1 MTTARTSRPWAES
14 SADYAR
20 HVSNARPLTDRQAER
35 RARVLRA
42 AIDLAAEGGYD
53 GVQMRAV
60 AERADVALGTVYHY
74 FSSKDHLLAESLSEW
89 LATFRRSVDLDPV
102 TGATTLDRVLDL
114 LGRTIDQMGAHRQ
127 VTAALISGFVAEG
140 EEVAAC
146 QEALHETFSALMA
159 TAFDDDFPVTDRDR
173 IVRSLEHVWFSALIG
188 WKNDWL
194 TYDRASTDL
203 EDAARMLL
211 STRR

>member
-1 MTTARTSRPWAES
+1 M
-14 SADYAR
+14 
-20 HVSNARPLTDRQAER
+20 SNARPLTDRQAER

-42 AIDLAAEGGYD
+42 AIELAAEGGYD

-89 LATFRRSVDLDPV
+89 LAAFGRSVELDPV
-102 TGATTLDRVLDL
+102 RGDTTLDRVLDL
-114 LGRTIDQMGAHRQ
+114 LGRTIDQMGSHRQ

-159 TAFDDDFPVTDRDR
+159 TAFDDEFPAPDRDR
-173 IVRSLEHVWFSALIG
+173 IIRSLEHVWFSALIG

-194 TYDRASTDL
+194 SYDRASADL

-211 STRR
+211 SARR

>member
-1 MTTARTSRPWAES
+1 MVPALLPWA
-14 SADYAR
+14 AWPAKYPCP
-20 HVSNARPLTDRQAER
+20 VSDTRPLTDRQAER
-35 RARVLRA
+35 RERVLRA

-89 LATFRRSVDLDPV
+89 LDTFRRGVEANPAQ
-102 TGATTLDRVLDL
+102 GETTLDRVLDL
-114 LGRTIDQMGAHRQ
+114 LGRTIDAMGAFPR

-140 EEVAAC
+140 EEVAVC
-146 QEALHETFSALMA
+146 QEALHVTFAGLMG
-159 TAFDDDFPVTDRDR
+159 TAFPDGFPTADQAR
-173 IVRSLEHVWFSALIG
+173 IIRSLEHVWFSALIG

-194 TYDRASTDL
+194 TYERASADL

-211 STRR
+211 AGRA

>member
-1 MTTARTSRPWAES
+1 M
-14 SADYAR
+14 
-20 HVSNARPLTDRQAER
+20 SNVRPLTDRQAER

-159 TAFDDDFPVTDRDR
+159 TAFDDDFPATDRDR

-194 TYDRASTDL
+194 TYDRASADL

-211 STRR
+211 SARR

>member
-1 MTTARTSRPWAES
+1 
-14 SADYAR
+14 
-20 HVSNARPLTDRQAER
+20 VSNVRPLTDRQAER

-159 TAFDDDFPVTDRDR
+159 TAFDDDFPATDRDR

-194 TYDRASTDL
+194 TYDRASADL

-211 STRR
+211 SARR

>member
-1 MTTARTSRPWAES
+1 M
-14 SADYAR
+14 
-20 HVSNARPLTDRQAER
+20 SNVRPLTDRQAER

-127 VTAALISGFVAEG
+127 VTAALISGFVADNKNVG
-140 EEVAAC
+140 
-146 QEALHETFSALMA
+146 LG
-159 TAFDDDFPVTDRDR
+159 
-173 IVRSLEHVWFSALIG
+173 VRRLIP
-188 WKNDWL
+188 
-194 TYDRASTDL
+194 S
-203 EDAARMLL
+203 
-211 STRR
+211 SSRRHG